1 MPKRGARNK
10 DLDDLSGL
18 LNSSVDLVNV
28 AFERFTGKS
37 VADWLKEFQQRPRE
51 LPQGEPAAPPQSG
64 MPLADAFAILG
75 LPQTASPE
83 EVKRN
88 FRSLAVIFHP
98 DRGGND
104 EAMSLLNR
112 AYQRI
117 KEEKGGK

>member
-1 MPKRGARNK
+1 MPKRPAKSK
-10 DLDDLSGL
+10 DLVNLSEL
-18 LNSSVDLVNV
+18 VNSYIDVVNV
-28 AFERFTGKS
+28 AFERFTGKTVS
-37 VADWLKEFQQRPRE
+37 GWLKEFQERPRE
-51 LPQGEPAAPPQSG
+51 LPQGEAAATSQSD
-64 MPLADAFAILG
+64 MPLADAYAILG
-75 LPQTASPE
+75 LLQTASPE

-117 KEEKGGK
+117 KEEKGRK

>member
-1 MPKRGARNK
+1 MAKRGARNK

-28 AFERFTGKS
+28 AFKRFTGKS
-37 VADWLKEFQQRPRE
+37 VTDWLKEFQQRPRE
-51 LPQGEPAAPPQSG
+51 LPQGETAAPPQSG
-64 MPLADAFAILG
+64 MPLADAYAVLG
-75 LPQTASPE
+75 LPQTASPA

-88 FRSLAVIFHP
+88 YRSLAVIFHP

>member
-1 MPKRGARNK
+1 MAKQPAKSK
-10 DLDDLSGL
+10 DLDDLARQL
-18 LNSSVDLVNV
+18 SSYVDVVNG
-28 AFERFTGKS
+28 AFKRFTGKS
-37 VADWLKEFQQRPRE
+37 VADWLKEFQQRPGE
-51 LPQGEPAAPPQSG
+51 LPQGESSTTSQSD
-64 MPLADAFAILG
+64 MPLADAYAILG
-75 LPQTASPE
+75 LLQTASPE

-117 KEEKGGK
+117 KEEKGRK